1 MTIERKATYN
11 STYPKGGV
19 SCSKDSF
26 VVNGTLVFQIKF
38 CGKSPALRVA
48 ANRCKPYKN
57 RASMKQRIVFIGF
70 LILALN
76 AFAGSEKDFWESYK
90 KADFETAS
98 IIGEK
103 LGESNIDYLF
113 LSSVCN
119 HNKYDYDLYYQK
131 SDYYHHV
138 KNGNYSS
145 LEKLLKEN
153 YIENDYSINNLMGII
168 KNLIPELKLNSAQ
181 SYFNKSVDLKSD
193 NPIAH
198 NYLSMIYIQN
208 GEIDKGIELAKTAI
222 KEDNTYPEPYNNLTF
237 GYYKKGENKKA
248 TENLIECMK
257 MCPKNTNSTYINFI
271 QLSCKEVV
279 LLVNNTII
287 GVPGFEFDSDREHL
301 FAELKGKNNALLSLA
316 NQFYSY
322 NSYKEV
328 DLILNE
334 INVDKSNQDQFYFL
348 KSMNSIIAGD
358 TIRHKENLEKLV
370 EIKAFDYVLEIGNYF
385 YENQNMKLAL
395 ETYEKAEPLAIS
407 NDSKVKVI
415 SNIGAVNLQL
425 GRYEDA
431 IKTFEKVLKIND
443 KDDITLTNLGITYA
457 LNKDK
462 VNAKKYLLKAKEN
475 CTSENQ
481 MNAIEQWLKKIEE

>member
-1 MTIERKATYN
+1 
-11 STYPKGGV
+11 
-19 SCSKDSF
+19 
-26 VVNGTLVFQIKF
+26 
-38 CGKSPALRVA
+38 
-48 ANRCKPYKN
+48 
-57 RASMKQRIVFIGF
+57 MKHRIIVIGF

-76 AFAGSEKDFWESYK
+76 TFASSEKDFWESYK
-90 KADFETAS
+90 KTDFKTAS
-98 IIGEK
+98 MIGEK

-119 HNKYDYDLYYQK
+119 HNNYDYNLYYQK
-131 SDYYHHV
+131 SDYYHHI
-138 KNGNYSS
+138 KNGDYST

-153 YIENDYSINNLMGII
+153 YDEKNYSINNLMGII
-168 KNLIPELKLNSAQ
+168 KNLIPEINLNSAQ
-181 SYFNKSVDLKSD
+181 SYFNKSGELKSN

-208 GEIDKGIELAKTAI
+208 GEIDKGIELAQMAI

-248 TENLIECMK
+248 TDNLIECMK
-257 MCPKNTNSTYINFI
+257 KCPKNTNSTFINFI

-279 LLVNNTII
+279 LLVNNTMI
-287 GVPGFEFDSDREHL
+287 GVLGFEKDTDREYL
-301 FAELKGKNNALLSLA
+301 FTELKGNNNALLSLA
-316 NQFYSY
+316 NQFYGY

-334 INVDKSNQDQFYFL
+334 ISIDKTNQDQFYFL

-358 TIRHKENLEKLV
+358 TTSHKENLDKLV
-370 EIKAFDYVLEIGNYF
+370 QIKAFDYVLDVGNYF
-385 YENQNMKLAL
+385 YENQNMNLAL
-395 ETYEKAEPLAIS
+395 ETYEKAEPIAIS
-407 NDSKVKVI
+407 EDSKVKVL

-425 GRYEDA
+425 NKYGDA
-431 IKTFEKVLKIND
+431 IKTFEEVLKIND

-462 VNAKKYLLKAKEN
+462 VNAEKYLLKAKEN

-481 MNAIEQWLKKIEE
+481 MNAIEQWLKKIEEQ